1 MSIGEELVGEPRA
14 YFVRESASRLH
25 PTRYVEGA
33 WNPAEQHI
41 APALGV
47 LAHAIEQDKAA
58 RGSGHLQLCRVSYDI
73 LGVLPLEAVEVEI
86 EVSRPGKTIELVTA
100 RMSHAGRLA
109 VIARAWSSAA
119 YDTSHLAGTPF
130 PRIPPPEETPD
141 WGLGTYWPGRFVRSL
156 ELRRLQ
162 AEPGRAT
169 GWARTELALIEGETV
184 GDTARFLGLIDVANG
199 STPRVA
205 KELAAFPNLDL
216 TVHLFRAPR
225 GEWLGLDTSV
235 TFGAG
240 GLGLTHAV
248 VHDQDGPFGALM
260 QSLTVRPAQG
270 S

>member
-1 MSIGEELVGEPRA
+1 MSSPYELSVEPHA
-14 YFVRESASRLH
+14 YFVRESVSGFR

-41 APALGV
+41 APAFGV
-47 LAHAIEQDKAA
+47 LAHAIEQDRDA

-73 LGVLPLEAVEVEI
+73 LGVLPLETVEVEV
-86 EVSRPGKTIELVTA
+86 EVDRPGKTIELVTA
-100 RMSHAGRLA
+100 RMSHGGRTA
-109 VIARAWSSAA
+109 VVARAWLSAA
-119 YDTSHLAGTPF
+119 YDTTHLAGTPF

-169 GWARTELALIEGETV
+169 GWARTELALIEGEAV
-184 GDTARFLGLIDVANG
+184 SDTARFLGLIDVANG
-199 STPRVA
+199 STPRVP
-205 KELAAFPNLDL
+205 KQLAAFPNLDL
-216 TVHLFRAPR
+216 TVHLFRPPH

-235 TFGAG
+235 TFGAS
-240 GLGLTHAV
+240 GLGLTHAIL
-248 VHDQDGPFGALM
+248 HDESGAFGALM
-260 QSLTVRPAQG
+260 QTLTVRPAPR